1 MRSEESTGIKQHV
14 SVNHCK
20 SNGRGKGTDDDA
32 SGRYFCFYGL
42 RNKNQLKREYVAEIA
57 ASLGFS
63 AAGNNDKV
71 G

>member
-1 MRSEESTGIKQHV
+1 MMLVVDISASMDY
-14 SVNHCK
+14 
-20 SNGRGKGTDDDA
+20 GT
-32 SGRYFCFYGL
+32 
-42 RNKNQLKREYVAEIA
+42 KIQLKREYVAEIA